1 MESEEE
7 RLGNL
12 LALIAE
18 QVDRELASNLDDE
31 TGNKSRVC
39 RTAARFAAA
48 LEEWQP
54 IATAPRDGTRVLLTD
69 GQCMNI
75 GYWETCAG
83 VPHWWGFPFAAPTLW
98 RHLPALPEMNRTRD
112 PSLEVDVSD
121 DE

>member
-54 IATAPRDGTRVLLTD
+54 IATAPRDARVLLLNDD
-69 GQCMNI
+69 GYVFTGEVYDGI
-75 GYWETCAG
+75 GPLDDQGCRREATYWRY
-83 VPHWWGFPFAAPTLW
+83 PPAAP
-98 RHLPALPEMNRTRD
+98 PKP
-112 PSLEVDVSD
+112 
-121 DE
+121 